1 LTSSLTST
9 AFIDEPQYQNIESM
23 EYEVYYIRSS
33 GLIPSAT
40 SILCRLEANVYNLL
54 YNITTVGDTARDRGR
69 GRLKLEIGKSSK
81 RSGA

>member
-1 LTSSLTST
+1 
-9 AFIDEPQYQNIESM
+9 M

-54 YNITTVGDTARDRGR
+54 YNITTVGDTKLGTEEGECQNWGQREARNLQGIA
-69 GRLKLEIGKSSK
+69 GLAVGELKSE
-81 RSGA
+81 